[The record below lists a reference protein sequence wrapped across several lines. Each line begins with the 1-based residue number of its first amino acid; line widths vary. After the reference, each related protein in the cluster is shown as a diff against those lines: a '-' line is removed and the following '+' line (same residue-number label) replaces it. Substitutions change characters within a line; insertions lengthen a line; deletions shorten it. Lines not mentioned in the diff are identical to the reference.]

1 MAATVDALKVHLGLD
16 PASTADED
24 AMAAAVA
31 AANDAVSKLRPDW
44 TVVPQ
49 GRAAW
54 EVSADEAAVLLAARF
69 YGRRG
74 SVAGVVGFADFGAVS
89 LGRLDPDV
97 RLLLEL
103 GEYQR
108 PVIA

>member
-1 MAATVDALKVHLGLD
+1 
-16 PASTADED
+16 
-24 AMAAAVA
+24 MAAAVA
-31 AANDAVSKLRPDW
+31 AANDATHKLRPDW
-44 TVVPQ
+44 TPNPDTDE
-49 GRAAW
+49 W

-74 SVAGVVGFADFGAVS
+74 SAAGVVAFADFGAVS

-108 PVIA
+108 PVVA